1 MKLRLNFNLIFLLIF
16 FFSLFFLMVSETKP
30 KNLVPGEEEYLVAV
44 DKMPAPVGGVD
55 AIMKK
60 INYPSA
66 AQKIGI
72 QGKVYVLIY
81 INEKG
86 EVDDVKVVKG
96 IGAGCDEEAA
106 NTIKRSKFTPGM
118 NNGVAVK
125 TKFSLAITFKMS

>member
-1 MKLRLNFNLIFLLIF
+1 
-16 FFSLFFLMVSETKP
+16 MVSETKP

-60 INYPSA
+60 ITYPST
-66 AQKIGI
+66 AQKNGV
-72 QGKVYVLIY
+72 QGKVYVLVY

-106 NTIKRSKFTPGM
+106 NTIRKSKFTPGM

>member
-1 MKLRLNFNLIFLLIF
+1 MRLRLNYNLIFLLIF
-16 FFSLFFLMVSETKP
+16 FFSLFFLLTDESKP
-30 KNLVPGEEEYLVAV
+30 KSLIRGEEEYLVAV
-44 DKMPAPVGGVD
+44 DKMPAPVGGIE

-60 INYPSA
+60 ISYPSS
-66 AQKIGI
+66 AQRIGV

-106 NTIKRSKFTPGM
+106 NVIKRSKFSPGM
-118 NNGVAVK
+118 NGGTPVK
-125 TKFSLAITFKMS
+125 TKFSLAITFKLS

>member
-1 MKLRLNFNLIFLLIF
+1 MKLRLDFSLIFLFIF

-60 INYPSA
+60 ITYPST
-66 AQKIGI
+66 AQKNGV
-72 QGKVYVLIY
+72 QGKVYVLVY

-106 NTIKRSKFTPGM
+106 NTIRKSKFTPGM

>member
-1 MKLRLNFNLIFLLIF
+1 MKLRLDFNLIFLFIF

-30 KNLVPGEEEYLVAV
+30 NNLVPGEEEYLVAV

-60 INYPSA
+60 ITYPSA
-66 AQKIGI
+66 AQKNGV
-72 QGKVYVLIY
+72 QGKVYVLVY

-106 NTIKRSKFTPGM
+106 NTIRKSKFTPGM